1 VDNAFLQLLKSFL
14 SRRLSRPLL
23 RVSIRLM
30 AVGISVQFLYVRDVL
45 ATRQTLC
52 KKAITV

>member
-14 SRRLSRPLL
+14 PRRLSRPLL